1 MPCGAGGR
9 LIEVS
14 SGPWR
19 PAGGITVP
27 IGLPDSQ
34 VLLPCLPMLQSL
46 KVKFVVAL
54 VLLVSVVTGLST
66 WWMLSVHRGHMLQAT
81 QDKILALSEAID
93 RGIQVAM
100 REGRSADVQRILEE
114 VGQDPD
120 IEQIV
125 IFDTRGKILRASR
138 PDLVGR
144 ILERDPLSRYLDQP
158 DFTVT
163 GRYEGGQLV
172 HSVVKKIR
180 NRPECFACH
189 GKDEPVNGIL
199 HVDMSFRRTQEQI
212 AEMERTAL
220 WTMLLTAAVL
230 ATGGAILMT
239 RLVERPVAGLM
250 RAMAEVEGGNLE
262 AQAGLGTR
270 DELGRLAE
278 SFNTMV
284 DRLKAAR
291 AEIEV
296 YHQQRLARAERLAT
310 MGELAASLAHEI
322 KNPLAGIAGAIQV
335 MADEMPDTEPRKEI
349 MREIVTQVHRLDRTV
364 RDLLAFARP
373 GKPDIAPC
381 DIHQVLDRVL
391 LLLAE
396 SPEAKNVHVVRA
408 YQPAIPRLH
417 ADGKQVGQV
426 FLNLLLNAVQAMPNG
441 GQITLQTALRDVS
454 QAEGD
459 APQALGRMVEVTL
472 TDTGPGI
479 PPHVLK
485 EIFKPFVTT
494 KRRGTGLGLSVS
506 RRIIE
511 DHGGWIEAESAPGQ
525 GATFRIFLPLEGSNQ
540 ELGER
545 LR

>member
-1 MPCGAGGR
+1 M
-9 LIEVS
+9 
-14 SGPWR
+14 
-19 PAGGITVP
+19 P